1 MTNQEALTAAAAAVQ
16 ARTSLVP
23 EVGVVL
29 GSGLGDWAEGLAEL
43 AKIPYADIPEMP
55 RSAVVGH
62 AGNLCLGRAGEVPV
76 ACLQGRVHFYEG
88 HALAKVV
95 FGVRLLARLGCKAVL
110 ITNAAGG
117 IGASL
122 TPGSLMLIADHLN
135 LQGQNPLTGPN
146 DAALGPRFPDMTHA
160 YDPTLCRLA
169 REAAASANVTL
180 HEGVYAAMLGPSYE
194 TPAEVRMLR
203 GLGADAVG
211 MSTVPEIIALR
222 HMRVPAAAVS
232 CITNLAAGIGQEEL
246 DHAEVEA
253 TARRVRGDFA
263 RLLTAWV
270 TRVGAASREAKE
282 AS

>member
-1 MTNQEALTAAAAAVQ
+1 MTNQEALAAAAAGVK
-16 ARTSLVP
+16 AETTLVP
-23 EVGVVL
+23 EIGVVL
-29 GSGLGDWAEGLAEL
+29 GSGLGDWAESLGEL
-43 AKIPYADIPEMP
+43 AKIPYAAIPEMP
-55 RSAVVGH
+55 RSAVAGH
-62 AGNLCLGRAGEVPV
+62 AGNLCLGRAGDVPV
-76 ACLQGRVHFYEG
+76 ACLQGRVHLYEG

-95 FGVRLLARLGCKAVL
+95 FGVRLLVRLGCKAVL

-117 IGASL
+117 IGPTL
-122 TPGSLMLIADHLN
+122 TPGSLMLISDHLN

-146 DAALGPRFPDMTHA
+146 DSTFGPRFPDMTHA
-160 YDPTLCRLA
+160 YDPTLRRTA
-169 REAAASANVTL
+169 REAAEAAGVTL

-203 GLGADAVG
+203 TLGADAVG

-246 DHAEVEA
+246 DHTEVEA

-270 TRVGAASREAKE
+270 ARAGAARLGGTE